1 MGKKAK
7 QGLNLLLKIA
17 LAVGLISWF
26 IHKGLLDL
34 HSVSSLLSP
43 WPAFI
48 LLLAAFLQ
56 VYFNNLRW
64 FFLLRAHALAI
75 SIRATF
81 SLSFIG
87 LFFNYA
93 MPGGVGGDVIKGYYL
108 LQDYPEQKTAGI
120 VSIFM
125 DRMIGFSV
133 MIFTAALALLLHWDR
148 VQRSAEFKTLAG
160 AVWLLSFGFIV
171 FYVLALSKTLHASQL
186 RKKVFLKIPLGHHI
200 EKVYILTHS
209 YRNHLK
215 TLQVSFLLSF
225 VSQFFL
231 IGAVAFIG
239 FWLGYEHLS
248 FSDYAFIVPLGTVVM
263 ALPISPAGIGVG
275 QAAFYFL
282 FNLYLGHTTT
292 LGPTAATALQVSQ
305 LLWGLVGALFYLR
318 RKSPQ
323 HEVSHAS

>member
-17 LAVGLISWF
+17 LAVGLITWF
-26 IHKGLLDL
+26 IHKGLLNL
-34 HSVSSLLSP
+34 QSVSNLLSP
-43 WPAFI
+43 WPALV
-48 LLLAAFLQ
+48 LLLAAFFQ

-64 FFLLRAHALAI
+64 FFLLRAHLLPI
-75 SIRATF
+75 SIRSTLA
-81 SLSFIG
+81 LSFIG

-108 LQDYPEQKTAGI
+108 LQDYPEHKTAGI

-133 MIFTAALALLLHWDR
+133 MIFTAALALLMQWQR
-148 VQRSAEFKTLAG
+148 VQSSAEFKTLAL
-160 AVWLLSFGFIV
+160 AVWLLSFGFV
-171 FYVLALSKTLHASQL
+171 AFYVLALSKTLHASL
-186 RKKVFLKIPLGHHI
+186 WRKKIFLKMPLGHHI
-200 EKVYILTHS
+200 EKIYLLTHS
-209 YRNHLK
+209 YRSNLK
-215 TLQVSFLLSF
+215 TLQLSFLLSF

-231 IGAVAFIG
+231 IGAVAFVG

-248 FSDYAFIVPLGTVVM
+248 FGDYAFIVPIGTVVM

-282 FNLYLGHTTT
+282 FNLYLGHVTT
-292 LGPTAATALQVSQ
+292 LGPTAATALQISQ
-305 LLWGLVGALFYLR
+305 FVWGLSGAFFYLR
-318 RKSPQ
+318 RKN
-323 HEVSHAS
+323 HAN